1 MSNHSVVSMTL
12 WAPCRFHTYLP
23 IVGRGTVFANPAIDR
38 PPPRRPAVPASS
50 TLWAMELRDL
60 PAVDLLARRAS
71 EQTSLPSTLVLD
83 IARRCIDDARA
94 SLEDGI
100 EPVDPAETLAHAI
113 ADIEASRPISVINAT
128 GVLLHTNLG
137 RAPLLNETASAAAA
151 IAASVSNVEIDI
163 RTGRR
168 SNRHAYLQNIL
179 PVVTG
184 AEAGFAVNNNAGALL
199 LALASVAGRG
209 GKVAVSRGELI
220 EIGGSFRLPSVMEA
234 SGAIL
239 VEVGTTNRT
248 RLTDFE
254 AVAGDVDAIL
264 KVHPS
269 NYRID
274 GFAEEATYAELA
286 GLASAVGIP
295 FIADVGSGLL
305 DAFAPWLGDA
315 DRRWLASEPGVRQ
328 TVEQGASMV
337 LFSGDKLLGG
347 PQAGVIVGTTDAIER
362 AMDHPIA
369 RAVRLDGSS
378 IAALGATLDLYA
390 ESRVLEIPF
399 WRMASASVAEIRE
412 RATAI
417 MGTSDRTSIV
427 DGASIPGAGSVPGEA
442 IPTAVIRLEG
452 PADEIWARL
461 AQSEP
466 PVIASRRDGAVFID
480 LRSVDPSNDKVV
492 AAAIAVAVS

>member
-1 MSNHSVVSMTL
+1 
-12 WAPCRFHTYLP
+12 
-23 IVGRGTVFANPAIDR
+23 
-38 PPPRRPAVPASS
+38 
-50 TLWAMELRDL
+50 MELRDL
-60 PAVDLLARRAS
+60 PAVDLLARQAS
-71 EQTSLPSTLVLD
+71 EQTDLPGALVLS
-83 IARRCIDDARA
+83 IARRCIDDART

-100 EPVDPAETLAHAI
+100 EPTDPADVLTQAI
-113 ADIEASRPISVINAT
+113 ADIEASRPRIVINAT

-137 RAPLLNETASAAAA
+137 RAPLRSDTAESASS
-151 IAASVSNVEIDI
+151 IAASASNVEIDI

-168 SNRHAYLQNIL
+168 SKRHDYLRHIL

-209 GKVAVSRGELI
+209 GKIAVSRGELI
-220 EIGGSFRLPSVMEA
+220 EIGGSFRLPSLMEA
-234 SGAIL
+234 SGATL

-248 RLTDFE
+248 RLADYE
-254 AVAGDVDAIL
+254 DVVRDVDAIL

-274 GFAEEATYAELA
+274 GFAEEASYADLA
-286 GLASAVGIP
+286 ALASSADIP

-305 DAFAPWLGDA
+305 DASAPWLGDA

-347 PQAGVIVGTTDAIER
+347 PQAGIMVGTADAIQR

-378 IAALGATLDLYA
+378 IAALAATIDLYA

-399 WRMASASVAEIRE
+399 WRMASASVAEIRD
-412 RATAI
+412 RATTVTAAI
-417 MGTSDRTSIV
+417 SKETRAQVSVVEGE
-427 DGASIPGAGSVPGEA
+427 SIPGAGSVPGES
-442 IPTAVIRLEG
+442 IPTAVIRLDG
-452 PADEIWARL
+452 PTDELWASL
-461 AQSEP
+461 ARSKP

-480 LRSVDPSNDKVV
+480 LRSVDPGDDKSV
-492 AAAIAVAVS
+492 ATALTAAVS